1 MDDKKIIEL
10 YWARNEKA
18 LDETRIKYG
27 HYCHAIAYNI
37 LHNHEDSDES
47 VNDTYLG
54 AWNSMP
60 PHRPQ
65 LLSTYLG
72 KITRNLSLKKLR
84 NRLTQK
90 RGGGESTIALEEL
103 EECIPSQASTE
114 DVILE
119 QELAKII
126 DAFLRTLPDT
136 ERRLFL
142 CRYWYF
148 DSISDISK
156 RFGYGNSKVKMTL
169 LRTREK
175 LRTYLEK
182 EDIHL

>member
-1 MDDKKIIEL
+1 MEDKEIIDL
-10 YWARNEKA
+10 YWQRSEGAIA
-18 LDETRIKYG
+18 ASDAKYG
-27 HYCHAIAYNI
+27 NYCHAIAYNI